1 MVKIHFSAVKRRL
14 KELLKSEKILL
25 SNKFY
30 ENFLKFVSKIC
41 TYEEES
47 RKIRPTLV
55 LGFNIGIALEQVP
68 NHYILMTKE
77 GKKDGSDLEKIM
89 KALIPFCNN
98 GWFVY
103 MDVKSN
109 CIEYGL
115 LRAFSGPKGLAVTE
129 ILFDTDGIAEELI
142 NYGLIEIKVL
152 SNFEMSISGL
162 QKNKLI
168 IDFRFAN
175 HDDSAH
181 SDNCISVV
189 KDITSGI
196 SETDRETV
204 NSVFYKLFQMTAQ
217 RVHGT
222 ICLIVKS
229 DYEFPNKFLSDGV
242 WLKEPVN
249 LTQKAL
255 YAVRDKKDSISSEM
269 FYGLTGLLIEMMNV
283 DGITVIDNEGKVRG
297 YNIFIN
303 ESILEE
309 ESSGTRR
316 RATLSEIE
324 VCGGARKRAAYALL
338 RTRDPNIMGVYFQSQ
353 DGNTFYERMRVN
365 E

>member
-1 MVKIHFSAVKRRL
+1 MIKIHFSAVKRRL
-14 KELLKSEKILL
+14 KKLLKTEKIML

-55 LGFNIGIALEQVP
+55 LGFNIGKALEQIP
-68 NHYILMTKE
+68 NHYILVTEE

-89 KALIPFCNN
+89 KALVPFCNN

-109 CIEYGL
+109 CIDYGL

-129 ILFDTDGIAEELI
+129 ILFDIDGIAEELI
-142 NYGLIEIKVL
+142 DYGLIEIKVL
-152 SNFEMSISGL
+152 SNFEMSITGL
-162 QKNKLI
+162 RKNKLI
-168 IDFRFAN
+168 IDFRFAD
-175 HDDSAH
+175 HDDSGH
-181 SDNCISVV
+181 LNNYSSVV

-196 SETDRETV
+196 IETDRETV
-204 NSVFYKLFQMTAQ
+204 DSVFYKLFQMTAQ

-229 DYEFPNKFLSDGV
+229 DYQFPNMFLSDGI
-242 WLKEPVN
+242 WLKDPID

-255 YAVRDKKDSISSEM
+255 YAVRDKQDSISSEM

-303 ESILEE
+303 QSINKEE
-309 ESSGTRR
+309 VSGSGRSV
-316 RATLSEIE
+316 ALSKKE
-324 VCGGARKRAAYALL
+324 VTGGARKRAAQALL
-338 RTRDPNIMGVYFQSQ
+338 GTEDPKIIGVYFQSQ
-353 DGNTFYERMRVN
+353 DGNTSYERMRVN

>member
-1 MVKIHFSAVKRRL
+1 MIKIHYSAVKRRL
-14 KELLKSEKILL
+14 KELLKTEKIIVP
-25 SNKFY
+25 NKFY
-30 ENFLKFVSKIC
+30 ENLLKFISRIC

-47 RKIRPTLV
+47 KKIRPTLV
-55 LGFNIGIALEQVP
+55 LGFNIRTALEQVP

-77 GKKDGSDLEKIM
+77 GRRDGSDLEKSM
-89 KALIPFCNN
+89 KALVPFCNN

-103 MDVKSN
+103 MDIKAN

-115 LRAFSGPKGLAVTE
+115 IRAFSGPKGLAITE

-142 NYGLIEIKVL
+142 DYGLIEIKVL
-152 SNFEMSISGL
+152 SNFEMNICGL
-162 QKNKLI
+162 RKNKLI

-175 HDDSAH
+175 HDDSNH
-181 SDNCISVV
+181 SNNYNSVV

-204 NSVFYKLFQMTAQ
+204 DSIFTNLFQITAQ

-229 DYEFPNKFLSDGV
+229 DYLFPNTFLSDGI
-242 WLKEPVN
+242 WLKEPIN

-255 YAVRDKKDSISSEM
+255 YAVRDKMDSVSSEM

-283 DGITVIDNEGKVRG
+283 DGITVIDNEGRVRG
-297 YNIFIN
+297 YNVFIN
-303 ESILEE
+303 QSN
-309 ESSGTRR
+309 
-316 RATLSEIE
+316 LSEIK
-324 VCGGARKRAAYALL
+324 VSGGARKRAAYALL
-338 RTRDPNIMGVYFQSQ
+338 ASGDPKIIGVYFQSQ
-353 DGNTFYERMRVN
+353 DGNAFYERMRVN